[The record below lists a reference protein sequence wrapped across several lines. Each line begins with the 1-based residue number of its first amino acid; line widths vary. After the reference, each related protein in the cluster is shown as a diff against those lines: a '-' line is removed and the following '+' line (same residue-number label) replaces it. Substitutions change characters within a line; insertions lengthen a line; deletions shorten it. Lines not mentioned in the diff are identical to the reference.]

1 MSQSD
6 DVFKKLS
13 GEVVKNYIESTDE
26 KNEKANMLFWYS
38 LLGVLFFVG
47 SEAAKVIFR
56 KNFGKKG
63 IGTTKLLL
71 CSIVFILIGIFAFFL
86 SKSNNHSLVVE
97 NQTEFLIAA
106 VFYIILGVYVLVK
119 GLGAVEKA
127 KNNDSAAPN
136 YKGDSELLSFLIT
149 EGVQQNTVQNLAEP
163 FLLIVLGLFLASF
176 NYILG
181 IPLIFCGVSVW
192 VEQVLEKIFGV
203 NQVQETLNTK
213 GYNQNKG
220 DDFTEAKF

>member
-6 DVFKKLS
+6 DVFKKIS
-13 GEVVKNYIESTDE
+13 GEVVKNYLEPSDN
-26 KNEKANMLFWYS
+26 KSANTRFWYA

-47 SEAAKVIFR
+47 SEAVKVIFR

-63 IGTTKLLL
+63 IDTTRIVL
-71 CSIVFILIGIFAFFL
+71 CSIVFILIGVFAFFL
-86 SKSNNHSLVVE
+86 SKSNNHSFAAE

-106 VFYIILGVYVLVK
+106 IFYIILSVYVLVK
-119 GLGAVEKA
+119 GFGAIEKA
-127 KNNDSAAPN
+127 QKNDNAAPN

-149 EGVQQNTVQNLAEP
+149 EGGNQSTVQNLAEP

-176 NYILG
+176 NFLLG
-181 IPLIFCGVSVW
+181 LPLMFCGVSVW

-203 NQVQETLNTK
+203 NQVQETLNQK
-213 GYNQNKG
+213 GYNQNQS
-220 DDFTEAKF
+220 DSFTEAKF